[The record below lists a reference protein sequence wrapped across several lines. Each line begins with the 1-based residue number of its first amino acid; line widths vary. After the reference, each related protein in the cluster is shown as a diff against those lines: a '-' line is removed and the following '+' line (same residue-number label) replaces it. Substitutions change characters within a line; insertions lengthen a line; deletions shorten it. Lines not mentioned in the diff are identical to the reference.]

1 MGLVGKIEYGTWTN
15 GSSIYKDSKG
25 YYYVAVNAE
34 GMYKKHLKS
43 WKPKKD
49 APRLCFVDKKWKT
62 CKLATRKLA
71 TRKLA
76 TRKTKA
82 KGKAKRKTRRV

>member
-1 MGLVGKIEYGTWTN
+1 MGLVGKKEYGTWTN

-43 WKPKKD
+43 WKPAKD
-49 APRLCFVDKKWKT
+49 APQLCFVNKKWEM
-62 CKLATRKLA
+62 CKLATRK
-71 TRKLA
+71 T

-82 KGKAKRKTRRV
+82 KTKAKAKTKTRRL

>member
-1 MGLVGKIEYGTWTN
+1 MGLVGKKEYGTWTN

-43 WKPKKD
+43 WKPAKD
-49 APRLCFVDKKWKT
+49 APQLCFVNKKWKM
-62 CKLATRKLA
+62 CKT
-71 TRKLA
+71 

-82 KGKAKRKTRRV
+82 KTKAKAKTKTRRL

>member
-1 MGLVGKIEYGTWTN
+1 MGLVGKIEYGTWTD

-49 APRLCFVDKKWKT
+49 APKLCFVDKKWKT
-62 CKLATRKLA
+62 CKLATRK
-71 TRKLA
+71 T
-76 TRKTKA
+76 
-82 KGKAKRKTRRV
+82 KGKAKAKAKTRRV

>member
-1 MGLVGKIEYGTWTN
+1 MGLVGKKEYGTWTN

-43 WKPKKD
+43 WKPAKD
-49 APRLCFVDKKWKT
+49 APQLCFVNKKWKN
-62 CKLATRKLA
+62 CKLATRK
-71 TRKLA
+71 A
-76 TRKTKA
+76 TRKTK
-82 KGKAKRKTRRV
+82 GKAKAKTKTRRL

>member
-1 MGLVGKIEYGTWTN
+1 MGLVGKKEYGTWTN

-43 WKPKKD
+43 WKPAKD
-49 APRLCFVDKKWKT
+49 APQLCFVNKKWKA
-62 CKLATRKLA
+62 CKLATRK
-71 TRKLA
+71 
-76 TRKTKA
+76 A
-82 KGKAKRKTRRV
+82 KGKATAKTKTRRL

>member
-1 MGLVGKIEYGTWTN
+1 MGLVGKKEYGTWTN

-43 WKPKKD
+43 WKPAKD
-49 APRLCFVDKKWKT
+49 APQLCFVNKKWKT
-62 CKLATRKLA
+62 CKP

-82 KGKAKRKTRRV
+82 KAKAKTKTRRL

>member
-1 MGLVGKIEYGTWTN
+1 MGLVGKKEYGTWTN
-15 GSSIYKDSKG
+15 GSSIYKDAKG

-43 WKPKKD
+43 WKPAKD
-49 APRLCFVDKKWKT
+49 APQLCFVNKKWKN
-62 CKLATRKLA
+62 CKLATRK
-71 TRKLA
+71 T

-82 KGKAKRKTRRV
+82 KTKAKTKTRRL

>member
-1 MGLVGKIEYGTWTN
+1 MGLVGKKEYGTWTN

-43 WKPKKD
+43 WKPAKD
-49 APRLCFVDKKWKT
+49 APQLCFVNKKWKN
-62 CKLATRKLA
+62 CKLATRK
-71 TRKLA
+71 T
-76 TRKTKA
+76 TRKTK
-82 KGKAKRKTRRV
+82 GKAKAKTKGKTKTRRL

>member
-1 MGLVGKIEYGTWTN
+1 MGLVGKKEYGTWTN

-43 WKPKKD
+43 WKPAKD
-49 APRLCFVDKKWKT
+49 APQLCFVNKKWKN
-62 CKLATRKLA
+62 CKLATRK
-71 TRKLA
+71 A
-76 TRKTKA
+76 TRKTKG
-82 KGKAKRKTRRV
+82 KTKAKTKTRRL